1 VSPVQSGGESLPIDR
16 SALEVIS
23 RGDPAIEGRMFAVF
37 CSANDADIAA
47 LRRAISQRSDTGVA
61 RAAHRLL
68 GASRIVGATTL
79 AQACTGIAQAQH
91 AGDWRALADAAAT
104 VERELDRVNAY
115 LTALCE
121 RRLGESTP
129 IAGLRFLVV
138 DDHAVQRAALIEMM
152 HALGARHIEEA
163 DDGRAALAA
172 MQASG
177 RHDIV
182 ITDLDMPGM
191 DGMEFIRHLGEA
203 RQPVAVILTSVHDRA
218 LIASVAAMTEAYGIR
233 LLGSI
238 EKPATPHKLAAL
250 IALYERPLAAAT
262 AAASAPAS
270 DAEISAALAARL
282 FEPLFQPKI
291 DLATG
296 RMTGTE
302 ALARW
307 RHPQQGMIGP
317 YAFIPA
323 LEASRRIDELTWIM
337 LEKAAAA
344 CRNWRMKGLDATVSV
359 NLSLATL
366 SATHCADRIGDLVH
380 AQALEPGHVVLEV
393 TETAAM
399 SNIARVLE
407 NLARLRM
414 KGFGLSIDD
423 YGTGYSSLQQLAR
436 IPFTELKID
445 QSFVMR
451 ALDRDSCRAIVES
464 SIDIA
469 RKLGLTVVAEG
480 VETRG
485 DWELLKSLGCHI
497 AQGYFIARP
506 MEAGKLVAWAAAWS
520 APA

>member
-1 VSPVQSGGESLPIDR
+1 MSPVQSGGEALPIDR

-37 CSANDADIAA
+37 CSANDADMAA
-47 LRRAISQRSDTGVA
+47 LKHALSQRNGTGVA

-79 AQACTGIAQAQH
+79 AHAFAGIAQAER
-91 AGDWRALADAAAT
+91 AGDWRALTDAADA
-104 VERELDRVNAY
+104 VERELERVNAY
-115 LTALCE
+115 VTALCE
-121 RRLGESTP
+121 QRLGESTP
-129 IAGLRFLVV
+129 IAGLKFLVV
-138 DDHAVQRAALIEMM
+138 EDHAMQRAALVEMM
-152 HALGARHIEEA
+152 RVLGARNIEEVA
-163 DDGRAALAA
+163 DGDAALAA
-172 MQASG
+172 QASG
-177 RHDIV
+177 SHDIV

-203 RQPVAVILTSVHDRA
+203 RQRVAVILTSVHERA

-250 IALYERPLAAAT
+250 IALYERPPAAAMT
-262 AAASAPAS
+262 VASAPAS
-270 DAEISAALAARL
+270 DAEVSAALAARL
-282 FEPLFQPKI
+282 FEPLFQPKVE
-291 DLATG
+291 LATG
-296 RMTGTE
+296 RVTGAE

-344 CRNWRMKGLDATVSV
+344 CREWRAQGLDATVSV

-366 SATHCADRIGDLVH
+366 SASHCADRIADLVR

-485 DWELLKSLGCHI
+485 D
-497 AQGYFIARP
+497 
-506 MEAGKLVAWAAAWS
+506 
-520 APA
+520 